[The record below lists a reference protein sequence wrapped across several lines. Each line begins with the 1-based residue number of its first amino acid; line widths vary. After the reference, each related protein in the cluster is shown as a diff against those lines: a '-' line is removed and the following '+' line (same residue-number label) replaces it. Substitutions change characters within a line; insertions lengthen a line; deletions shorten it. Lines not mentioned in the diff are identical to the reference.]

1 MPAIT
6 AQQARTGDH
15 PGTLPR
21 PGRGWIPFRTVGG
34 GPQSCALLAVMAA
47 ALAVVAPFFFLGTA
61 SGDGL
66 EVYLFSLVGGARQWH
81 EGGLYPRWA
90 ARGDYGL
97 CGTPF
102 IFYSPA

>member
-47 ALAVVAPFFFLGTA
+47 ALAGGASFFFFGAPPGDRPPVYPFF
-61 SGDGL
+61 
-66 EVYLFSLVGGARQWH
+66 LVEGARQGG
-81 EGGLYPRWA
+81 EGGAHSPPGGVGQFCF
-90 ARGDYGL
+90 RGKNRKGHTL
-97 CGTPF
+97 N
-102 IFYSPA
+102 